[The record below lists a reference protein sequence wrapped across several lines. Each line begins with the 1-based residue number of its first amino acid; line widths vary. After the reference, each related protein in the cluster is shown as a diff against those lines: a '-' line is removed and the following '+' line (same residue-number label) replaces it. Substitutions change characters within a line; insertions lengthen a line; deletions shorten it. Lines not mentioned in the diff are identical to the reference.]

1 MNWNILN
8 WSPPVLVSMT
18 VVCCKSD
25 VWHCLHLWLKNDKR
39 YENSM
44 NCMWHGTDLNP
55 TRIPP
60 CPVSCGFQGSSRGS
74 KRRRPH
80 GWAMMSRCGL
90 PCNSMRTASMS
101 SKLRSESEMIW
112 HHWNLV
118 LKCFEQTDIQ
128 RKRKSIHNTS
138 LPWENSRPA
147 VRVFPRM
154 TTSRDCDRTRVL
166 PGTESQRWVVIQT
179 ANLKHPWAPNFDKI
193 CVPESIIL
201 PYFHIFCFGKW
212 KWHVVACSCCVS
224 VVRWPTMTNINAG
237 PHLWHDRHWHQLPKT
252 ETSPRNVQ
260 RWSSFY
266 SPSCFWDLL
275 RSSEILYDDFMT
287 TVLILM
293 FNNLINSCNMSEMFH
308 GILAPW
314 IYQDTLWWTPKTSGK
329 TDWNTEIQ
337 CREHL
342 RLQHDKAWQLH
353 NSGMKQDIA

>member
-39 YENSM
+39 YEKSM

-101 SKLRSESEMIW
+101 SKLRSETEMIW

-147 VRVFPRM
+147 VRFFRGWPRPAIVIEQEFSLARNLRGESLSKPQTWSIPEHQILIKYVFQNQLYYH
-154 TTSRDCDRTRVL
+154 TSIYFVL
-166 PGTESQRWVVIQT
+166 ENGS
-179 ANLKHPWAPNFDKI
+179 D
-193 CVPESIIL
+193 
-201 PYFHIFCFGKW
+201 
-212 KWHVVACSCCVS
+212 
-224 VVRWPTMTNINAG
+224 M
-237 PHLWHDRHWHQLPKT
+237 
-252 ETSPRNVQ
+252 
-260 RWSSFY
+260 
-266 SPSCFWDLL
+266 
-275 RSSEILYDDFMT
+275 
-287 TVLILM
+287 
-293 FNNLINSCNMSEMFH
+293 
-308 GILAPW
+308 
-314 IYQDTLWWTPKTSGK
+314 
-329 TDWNTEIQ
+329 
-337 CREHL
+337 
-342 RLQHDKAWQLH
+342 
-353 NSGMKQDIA
+353 